1 MNFLLRTYAWLTL
14 LGRNGLINTIIT
26 KIGFQPLDLI
36 YNDKAVLLG
45 MVYNF
50 LPFMVLPIYSVLVKI
65 DKNLIEAA
73 EDLGANKTTVFSK
86 VIFPLSIPG
95 IMTGITIVFI
105 PAVSTFIIS
114 SLLGGNKY
122 NLIGNLIEQQF
133 RWTGDWH
140 FGSSMS
146 IILMIFI
153 LITMALTSKFDKDKE
168 GGGEDYGKQRYKKT
182 IYILIFLFLYAP
194 IIVLIVFSFNNSKSR
209 GVWAGFTLKWYIELF
224 QDANILKAL
233 YYTILIAVLSAII
246 STIIGTFAAIGI
258 SNMPGISKK
267 IVLNL
272 NYLPVL
278 NPDIVTAVSLMVLF
292 RFLRLDFGFT
302 TMLLSHITFYC
313 ALCHIVGPA
322 KTKADE

>member
-1 MNFLLRTYAWLTL
+1 MKKAAYPYVAWLVIFIVIPLLLIMYFAFTTGDSQNLTTFSFSFANFKRFFTPIYLKVLGRSVSLAFISTLLCLILGYPIAYMISKEKASKRNVKILLFVIPMWMNFLLRTYAWLTL
-14 LGRNGLINTIIT
+14 LGRNGFINTVIT
-26 KIGFQPLDLI
+26 KFGFKPLDLI

-50 LPFMVLPIYSVLVKI
+50 LPFMVLPIYSVLVKM

-73 EDLGANKTTVFSK
+73 EDLGANKVKVFSK

-95 IMTGITIVFI
+95 IISGITMVFI

-153 LITMALTSKFDKDKE
+153 LITMAFTSKFDHDKE
-168 GGGEDYGKQRYKKT
+168 GGG
-182 IYILIFLFLYAP
+182 
-194 IIVLIVFSFNNSKSR
+194 R
-209 GVWAGFTLKWYIELF
+209 GLW
-224 QDANILKAL
+224 
-233 YYTILIAVLSAII
+233 
-246 STIIGTFAAIGI
+246 
-258 SNMPGISKK
+258 
-267 IVLNL
+267 
-272 NYLPVL
+272 
-278 NPDIVTAVSLMVLF
+278 
-292 RFLRLDFGFT
+292 
-302 TMLLSHITFYC
+302 
-313 ALCHIVGPA
+313 
-322 KTKADE
+322 